1 MKMRFAQ
8 RHIRSSFSYDSRVA
22 TQEKLVGAFTRSG
35 MDSIVTSGKN
45 SGQGLPRFLKTV
57 DKHGVAPWQA
67 QRHRMED
74 RAHEEG

>member
-1 MKMRFAQ
+1 LKMRLTQ

-22 TQEKLVGAFTRSG
+22 TPEKLVRAFTRSG

-57 DKHGVAPWQA
+57 DKHGIAPWQA
-67 QRHRMED
+67 QRHRMEG
-74 RAHEEG
+74 RAHEED

>member
-1 MKMRFAQ
+1 LKMRFAQ

-57 DKHGVAPWQA
+57 DKHGVAPWQV
-67 QRHRMED
+67 QRHRMEG
-74 RAHEEG
+74 RAHEED

>member
-1 MKMRFAQ
+1 MKTRFTK
-8 RHIRSSFSYDSRVA
+8 RHIRSSFSYGSGVA
-22 TQEKLVGAFTRSG
+22 TQEKLVRAFTRSG

-67 QRHRMED
+67 QRHRIED

>member
-8 RHIRSSFSYDSRVA
+8 QHIRSSFSYDSRVA
-22 TQEKLVGAFTRSG
+22 TQEKLVRAFTRSG

-67 QRHRMED
+67 QRHRMEG
-74 RAHEEG
+74 RAHGEG